1 MAGGAVQAICLPDQ
15 PVRTGGA
22 PMDDPA
28 YGDVHGRRE
37 VAAGRGCAY
46 SVQNGLPLTL
56 GSAGAP
62 RSPPADVG
70 LWAALGAVLV
80 VSTLYS
86 FPGRGLIW
94 GLVWACSAVAAYGA
108 FVHLAERRRCDELR
122 GGWRALGEGAVGLAW
137 GAFMSVADPLMTAAV
152 VPGAVLQVA
161 HVSLLM
167 ATATFVYALCEE
179 LIWRGLLLRFLEP
192 RIGSGLALAATAIG
206 FAAWHLTSSPYYLID
221 LAAAGA
227 LFGAAYLCT
236 RRLWMSIGLH
246 TGWNLAV
253 DALATRDGMTTL
265 LSFAAVLLLH
275 VLATTALLI
284 VAHRRGRLVGPSWRW
299 RRPRASIA
307 AALPPGVPVPEVPLG
322 AASTPRGELEAR
334 VPAVPGIRVDLTR
347 PKADAGCGRGPLASP
362 AVGPSSQKAKTR
374 PILIACGIGCS
385 VLAFAALVGVVLVT
399 AVAVLGGP
407 GFFAFAVG
415 SDLSEQREAIRGV
428 DIDAETK
435 RRILGDLED
444 VRRSLG
450 EGNEFGLF
458 EWIEIDESIRGV
470 LADGRIEPDELDS
483 VEGEIARMKS
493 IQGVPAD

>member
-1 MAGGAVQAICLPDQ
+1 MDEPGHGEVRGG
-15 PVRTGGA
+15 
-22 PMDDPA
+22 
-28 YGDVHGRRE
+28 YE
-37 VAAGRGCAY
+37 VAATREHAC
-46 SVQNGLPLTL
+46 SVQSGLPLTL
-56 GSAGAP
+56 GFAGAP
-62 RSPPADVG
+62 VSRPADVG

-86 FPGRGLIW
+86 FSGQGLVW
-94 GLVWACSAVAAYGA
+94 GLVWACSAVFAYGA

-122 GGWRALGEGAVGLAW
+122 GGRRALGEGVVGLAW
-137 GAFMSVADPLMTAAV
+137 GAFMSVADPLVTAAV

-206 FAAWHLTSSPYYLID
+206 FAVWHLTSSPYYLID

-253 DALATRDGMTTL
+253 DALATQDGMTTL
-265 LSFAAVLLLH
+265 LSFAVVFLLH
-275 VLATTALLI
+275 VLATTVLLI
-284 VAHRRGRLVGPSWRW
+284 VAHRRGRLVGPHWRW
-299 RRPRASIA
+299 RRPRAPIA
-307 AALPPGVPVPEVPLG
+307 VASAPGVPAPEVPLG
-322 AASTPRGELEAR
+322 ATSISRWALEAR
-334 VPAVPGIRVDLTR
+334 ASAVPSISIDLAH
-347 PKADAGCGRGPLASP
+347 PKGDTGCGGSPLVSGV
-362 AVGPSSQKAKTR
+362 VGPSPRVKTR

-385 VLAFAALVGVVLVT
+385 VLAFAALAGVVLVT

-407 GFFAFAVG
+407 GFLAFAVG
-415 SDLSEQREAIRGV
+415 SDLSEQRDAIQGV

-435 RRILGDLED
+435 RRIVGDLED
-444 VRRSLG
+444 VRRSLV

-470 LADGRIEPDELDS
+470 LADGRIDPGELDS
-483 VEGEIARMKS
+483 LEGEIARMKS